1 MTQVYSGASNGKAKG
16 EWFSIGCTVK
26 AESEEVPTLKAA
38 VEELTEKFKGT
49 KYESGSPADFVRALL
64 QFALDAEIPED

>member
-16 EWFSIGCTVK
+16 EWFSIGCTIK
-26 AESEEVPTLKAA
+26 ADSEEVPTLKAA

-49 KYESGSPADFVRALL
+49 KYESGSTADFVRALL